1 MAYTVDMEAK
11 TEGGA
16 TVERWIAGV
25 RERLRAAR
33 LAKGLTH
40 RAAGAAAGL
49 SFTMVTRVESGARE
63 PSLSTVH
70 ALCAA
75 YGAPLCDVLCD
86 MPPDPAPA
94 PKPARKRKAK
104 Q

>member
-1 MAYTVDMEAK
+1 M
-11 TEGGA
+11 GA
-16 TVERWIAGV
+16 ETQSGADRWIAGV

-63 PSLSTVH
+63 PSLSTVY
-70 ALCAA
+70 ALCLA
-75 YGAPLCDVLCD
+75 YGVPLSDVLSEES
-86 MPPDPAPA
+86 PAPAPA